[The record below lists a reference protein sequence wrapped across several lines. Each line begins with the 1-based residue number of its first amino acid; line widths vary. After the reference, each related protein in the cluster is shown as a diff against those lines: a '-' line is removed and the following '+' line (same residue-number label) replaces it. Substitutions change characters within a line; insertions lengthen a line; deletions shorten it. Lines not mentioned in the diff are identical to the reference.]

1 MKNLKYL
8 KKFENF
14 YLNDND
20 IPEEEEEDIED
31 NILDD
36 DMEEMDDQRYLD
48 RVKKMSEVSP
58 DDDCESCDHDDND
71 DVKDPIVRRRV
82 WGDEVMERKKASK
95 KKEEKEKEEDDSP
108 KSKGL
113 SAKQKKLP
121 KALQAAILKRMKK

>member
-1 MKNLKYL
+1 MKHLKYL

-20 IPEEEEEDIED
+20 IPEEDDRNIED
-31 NILDD
+31 GILDG
-36 DMEEMDDQRYLD
+36 DMEEMD
-48 RVKKMSEVSP
+48 EVSP
-58 DDDCESCDHDDND
+58 DDDDCDSCDHDID
-71 DVKDPIVRRRV
+71 DTDDTDDTARRRV
-82 WGDEVMERKKASK
+82 WGDEVIEERKRSPKK
-95 KKEEKEKEEDDSP
+95 EKKEEEEDAP